1 MKVVT
6 RQQARELAKE
16 ERSDPPSAKISPVG
30 EKVGPAVTTAAA
42 AKTTVTQTAVEEAE
56 TSQVLKLKKWETV
69 TVVKNQKW
77 QQQLQRTQPRRTTTQ
92 QQLQKWNKV
101 CQKKRVMVV

>member
-30 EKVGPAVTTAAA
+30 EKVGPAVT
-42 AKTTVTQTAVEEAE
+42 
-56 TSQVLKLKKWETV
+56 S
-69 TVVKNQKW
+69 W
-77 QQQLQRTQPRRTTTQ
+77 QSLSRR
-92 QQLQKWNKV
+92 
-101 CQKKRVMVV
+101 